1 MLDDK
6 ELDSLIYLLEDT
18 DETIVSQVEERL
30 LSFGMDVIPFLEQKI
45 FFLDNE
51 RQIHRVQLLL
61 KKLKY
66 DSLIDYFKIWVVE
79 GATDL
84 LGAVINIA
92 GLKYPELDR
101 QVIENQIDKIKLDA
115 WLELNPD
122 LTSLEKVKILNHVF
136 FEVHKYQGDA
146 EDYHNPDN
154 SYINK
159 VLDRRRGNPI
169 SLAIIYSLVAQRLNI
184 PIYGVNLPQHFVLGY
199 KAGDDWEVI
208 KAYNEHSSL
217 GQEDGS
223 EVLFYINPFSQGLI
237 LSQESITSFLKQI
250 DLEARPE
257 YFRICSNIEIVQRII
272 RNLMHAYE
280 KDNDTARLEIL
291 RAMMEVLE

>member
-1 MLDDK
+1 
-6 ELDSLIYLLEDT
+6 
-18 DETIVSQVEERL
+18 
-30 LSFGMDVIPFLEQKI
+30 
-45 FFLDNE
+45 
-51 RQIHRVQLLL
+51 
-61 KKLKY
+61 
-66 DSLIDYFKIWVVE
+66 
-79 GATDL
+79 
-84 LGAVINIA
+84 
-92 GLKYPELDR
+92 
-101 QVIENQIDKIKLDA
+101 
-115 WLELNPD
+115 
-122 LTSLEKVKILNHVF
+122 
-136 FEVHKYQGDA
+136 
-146 EDYHNPDN
+146 
-154 SYINK
+154 
-159 VLDRRRGNPI
+159 
-169 SLAIIYSLVAQRLNI
+169 
-184 PIYGVNLPQHFVLGY
+184 VLGY

-291 RAMMEVLE
+291 RSMMEVLE